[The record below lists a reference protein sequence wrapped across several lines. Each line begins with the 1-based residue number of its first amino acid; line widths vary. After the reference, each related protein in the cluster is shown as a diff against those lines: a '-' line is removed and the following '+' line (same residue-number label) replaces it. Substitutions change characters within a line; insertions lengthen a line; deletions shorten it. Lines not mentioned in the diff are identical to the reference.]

1 MIARNDLTAPVPR
14 DYQPYSTEVM
24 SLSTNEAW
32 TPGVAK
38 RIEPL

>member
-1 MIARNDLTAPVPR
+1 MIARNDILDPVPR
-14 DYQPYSTEVM
+14 DQRPYWTEVM
-24 SLSTNEAW
+24 SRSTNEAW